1 MENNPKISVIM
12 GVHNGDKYLRDSVE
26 SVLNQTFSDFE
37 FIIIDDGSTDGS
49 AEILQSYSDPRIRLY
64 HQENRGL
71 TASLNRAI
79 SLAKGRYIARQDAD
93 DISMEMRFEE
103 QFRFLEM
110 NPEVIIVGS
119 SCILI
124 DEENQQFGSWHFPI
138 SDMEIRLR
146 ILFRNSFCHPSVIFR
161 FEAAKREGQLY
172 DEKLLFAQDY
182 DFWSRLIQFG
192 KCANLNES
200 LVKYRLHPDQ
210 ICRVHPEEQE
220 SYAVSISKRNLE
232 NLGVIM
238 KDEDLTKLRQWES
251 KFPELINNDDVVTC
265 KILLT
270 VLDAFKNQGNLDIEE
285 YKKVRRE
292 RIKQICSS
300 IRSQNI
306 KDMFLSGLLF
316 DLIAG
321 DASTFVSYFSSRV
334 VKKWNRIS
342 KK

>member
-12 GVHNGDKYLRDSVE
+12 GVHNGEKYLRDSVE

-49 AEILQSYSDPRIRLY
+49 AEILQSYSDPHIRLY

-79 SLAKGRYIARQDAD
+79 LLAKGRYIARQDAD

-110 NPEVIIVGS
+110 NPDAVIVGS

-124 DEENQQFGSWHFPI
+124 DEEDKQIGSWHFPI
-138 SDMEIRLR
+138 SDMEIRLK
-146 ILFRNSFCHPSVIFR
+146 ILFRNPFCHPSVMFR
-161 FEAAKREGQLY
+161 SEAAKREGQLY

-192 KCANLNES
+192 KCANMNES
-200 LVKYRLHPDQ
+200 LVKYRLHSDQ
-210 ICRVHPEEQE
+210 ICRVYPEEQE
-220 SYAVSISKRNLE
+220 SHAVSISKRNIE
-232 NLGVIM
+232 NLGVNM
-238 KDEDLTKLRQWES
+238 KDENFTKLRQWES

-265 KILLT
+265 KIFLT
-270 VLDAFKNQGNLDIEE
+270 VLEAFKNQGNLDMEE

-292 RIKQICSS
+292 RINQICSS

-306 KDMFLSGLLF
+306 KDMFLSGLFF

-321 DASTFVSYFSSRV
+321 DASTFISHFFSRV
-334 VKKWNRIS
+334 VKRCNRIA